1 MFHGAN
7 AINLDSKGRITIPTM
22 YRESLMDD
30 CAGQLVCTIDISS
43 NCLLLYPLSEWQEI
57 QLKLTKM
64 SSTNPHERRLL
75 RLILGNAHQD
85 KMDKS
90 GRFLIRPSL
99 RTHGALQKQLMLVGQ
114 LNKFEVWNES
124 DWNQQL
130 ANDIE
135 IEKAGNFEMTER
147 LQDFSL

>member
-1 MFHGAN
+1 
-7 AINLDSKGRITIPTM
+7 
-22 YRESLMDD
+22 
-30 CAGQLVCTIDISS
+30 
-43 NCLLLYPLSEWQEI
+43 
-57 QLKLTKM
+57 
-64 SSTNPHERRLL
+64 L